1 MEVTLDMERGDTEEL
16 LTAKESWQGRLEEA
30 QAGFSGLS
38 PGARI
43 GVISHKTMAANN
55 GQLLVWEVHDG
66 GMQAEVMRFNGF
78 GGGGTDLLFIADD
91 EVISPLLEGEQ
102 GLLTE
107 MKQGLRAGQILFY
120 ALKSQGQ
127 LLDLGYEELLE
138 TVGLPFQGAC
148 R

>member
-1 MEVTLDMERGDTEEL
+1 MEATLDMERGVL
-16 LTAKESWQGRLEEA
+16 LDNESWQGRLDSA

-43 GVISHKTMAANN
+43 GVISHKTMANN
-55 GQLLVWEVHDG
+55 GGQMLVWEVR
-66 GMQAEVMRFNGF
+66 EECMRADAVKFNGF
-78 GGGGTDLLFIADD
+78 GDAGADLLFIADD

-102 GLLTE
+102 GLLAE